1 MRRRSVLALCL
12 LAALASCARA
22 PAPVSFIADGR
33 PERLSDWHLLNVSGG
48 RLSPNAGVLP
58 YDLVTPLF
66 SDYAHKLRTVWM
78 PAGQSAKYTADKSF
92 EFPVGTILSKTFY
105 YPRAAFGGSDAQ
117 LKAYDDEH

>member
-1 MRRRSVLALCL
+1 MRSRHFLATALCAVAL
-12 LAALASCARA
+12 LASCSRA
-22 PAPVSFIADGR
+22 PAPVNFVAEGKPSH
-33 PERLSDWHLLNVSGG
+33 LSDWHVLTVSGG
-48 RLSPNAGVLP
+48 RLAPNAGVLP

-105 YPRAAFGGSDAQ
+105 YPRGATSDAV
-117 LKAYDDEH
+117 LKTYEA

>member
-48 RLSPNAGVLP
+48 RLAPNAGVLP

-78 PAGQSAKYTADKSF
+78 AAGEAAEYTADKSF

-105 YPRAAFGGSDAQ
+105 YPRAASGGSDAV